1 MPFQIKPLYKH
12 TFKVLHCT
20 IYFSV
25 PKPTY
30 KTSERSIK
38 TPLPKSGDKDD
49 DGNRD
54 SDKQKAT
61 PLPKSSDKDDDSS
74 DDSDKQKATPLPK
87 SSNKDDDS
95 SGASDKQNATPSLKS
110 NDDDDNGDE
119 TNKQDTLLSS
129 KTSEQ
134 VIIESSQ

>member
-54 SDKQKAT
+54 SDKQKT
-61 PLPKSSDKDDDSS
+61 I
-74 DDSDKQKATPLPK
+74 
-87 SSNKDDDS
+87 
-95 SGASDKQNATPSLKS
+95 PSLKN
-110 NDDDDNGDE
+110 NDDNDNGDE

-129 KTSEQ
+129 KTSKQ